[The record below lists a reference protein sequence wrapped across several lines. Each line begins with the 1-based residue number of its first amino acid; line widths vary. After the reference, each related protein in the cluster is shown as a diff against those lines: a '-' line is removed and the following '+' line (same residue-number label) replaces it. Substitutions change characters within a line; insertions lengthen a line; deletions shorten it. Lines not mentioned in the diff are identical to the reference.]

1 VHLSDF
7 IRDNMEE
14 LLLEWEVFAQT
25 LLRPGKELDR
35 AGLRDDAESL
45 LRAIALDMEL
55 AQSPE
60 EQFLKSRGGRRRER
74 SAVPRPAITHAH
86 ERYVIGFD
94 LDQLVAEY
102 RAVRASVIR
111 LWTQKMGHADQATLQ
126 ELTRF
131 NEAVDE
137 VLADSVARYG
147 ATVERAK
154 NLFLAV
160 LGHDLRTPLSAVLAG
175 ASAILKSEEE
185 SDGNVKTAAMILR
198 SGMRM
203 SQMVADLVDFTR
215 ARLGNAVPLVR
226 VPMDLG
232 VTVGEVLAEIE
243 AAHPHHTLRLA
254 TSGDLRGSW
263 DSPRMKQA
271 LANLIQN
278 AVHHGT
284 ANTPI
289 SVSVNGLGGQVV
301 LTVHNSGPPIPEQDR
316 ERIFEPLVSAAETS
330 SPLVSPHIGL
340 GLYITRQIV
349 QDHGGT
355 IGVESAELAGTTF
368 TMSLPRQ

>member
-1 VHLSDF
+1 
-7 IRDNMEE
+7 
-14 LLLEWEVFAQT
+14 
-25 LLRPGKELDR
+25 
-35 AGLRDDAESL
+35 
-45 LRAIALDMEL
+45 
-55 AQSPE
+55 
-60 EQFLKSRGGRRRER
+60 
-74 SAVPRPAITHAH
+74 
-86 ERYVIGFD
+86 
-94 LDQLVAEY
+94 
-102 RAVRASVIR
+102 
-111 LWTQKMGHADQATLQ
+111 MGHADQATLQ

>member
-1 VHLSDF
+1 
-7 IRDNMEE
+7 MEE
-14 LLLEWEVFAQT
+14 LLLEWEAFAQT
-25 LLRPGKELDR
+25 LLPPGKELDR
-35 AGLRDDAESL
+35 AGLRNDAESL

-60 EQFLKSRGGRRRER
+60 EELLKSRGGRVRER
-74 SAVPRPAITHAH
+74 SSVPRPALTHAH
-86 ERYVIGFD
+86 ERYMIGFD

-111 LWTQKMGHADQATLQ
+111 LWTQKMGHADQAALQ

-137 VLADSVARYG
+137 VLADSVARYS

-185 SDGNVKTAAMILR
+185 SNGSVKTAAIILR

-203 SQMVADLVDFTR
+203 SQMVADLIDFTR
-215 ARLGNAVPLVR
+215 ARLGNGLPLVR

-232 VTVGEVLAEIE
+232 VTVREALEEIE

-263 DSPRMKQA
+263 DSARMKQA

-278 AVHHGT
+278 AVHHGVT
-284 ANTPI
+284 
-289 SVSVNGLGGQVV
+289 VNK
-301 LTVHNSGPPIPEQDR
+301 GP
-316 ERIFEPLVSAAETS
+316 
-330 SPLVSPHIGL
+330 
-340 GLYITRQIV
+340 
-349 QDHGGT
+349 
-355 IGVESAELAGTTF
+355 
-368 TMSLPRQ
+368 